1 MSVEAISWALKQPI
15 KPSSAKFVLV
25 AIANCADGQDFIA
38 WPSMAYLTEATDQD
52 RKTVLANV
60 ARLKEMGFL
69 EDTGERKGSTKQ
81 VIVYRL
87 KTPEIGTVKE
97 AQKRNSTENGTVP
110 KTDIKST
117 VFPHKESQIS
127 HERVPKTGH
136 GTVIEPSKK
145 RQGTVNKSPAVT
157 LPDWLPE
164 QVWQDW
170 VAHRKAVK
178 APLTDRAAELSILKL
193 TKFRDQGHDPVA
205 VINQS
210 VLSGKWTDLYAP
222 KAEQADGRFPGQHF
236 NRQEA
241 LEASNRKVAEQW
253 LRSQQN
259 ETY

>member
-87 KTPEIGTVKE
+87 KEPEIGTVKE
-97 AQKRNSTENGTVP
+97 DQKRNSTENGTVP
-110 KTDIKST
+110 KTDIKSP

-127 HERVPKTGH
+127 RERGPKTGH
-136 GTVIEPSKK
+136 GTVIEPSKN
-145 RQGTVNKSPAVT
+145 RQGTVNRGPAVT

-178 APLTDRAAELSILKL
+178 APLTDRAAELSISKL
-193 TKFRDQGHDPVA
+193 AKFREQGHDPVA

-222 KAEQADGRFPGQHF
+222 KTDQAAGRVNGQHF